1 MPKYSYKCSSCEE
14 EYDFYHSMSEEIT
27 NCAHCDSN
35 ATMTRMP
42 SRFSLFKQQKENK
55 TGDLVKAAIVE
66 NEEELKQEKEKLR
79 NVLYESNE

>member
-1 MPKYSYKCSSCEE
+1 
-14 EYDFYHSMSEEIT
+14 MSEEIAD
-27 NCAHCDSN
+27 CAHCDSN

-79 NVLYESNE
+79 NVFYESNE

>member
-14 EYDFYHSMSEEIT
+14 EYDFYHS
-27 NCAHCDSN
+27 
-35 ATMTRMP
+35 TMTRMP

-79 NVLYESNE
+79 NVFYESNE